1 MRAFL
6 AACLAAVVIAVGAA
20 AVLNSSF
27 VPDSASSVFSTQG
40 VRLDNPG

>member
-6 AACLAAVVIAVGAA
+6 AACFAAIVLAVGAA
-20 AVLNSSF
+20 AVLNSSY

-40 VRLDNPG
+40 ARVGNPG